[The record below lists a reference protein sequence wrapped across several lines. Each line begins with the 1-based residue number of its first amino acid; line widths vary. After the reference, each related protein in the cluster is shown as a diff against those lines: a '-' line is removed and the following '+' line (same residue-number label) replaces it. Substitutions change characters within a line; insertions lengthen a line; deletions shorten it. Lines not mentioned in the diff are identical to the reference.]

1 MNYYVNLSNHVA
13 SNAFS
18 ASIYTK
24 LHHFIIFC
32 TSGPGCSSS
41 ETSEDSKDVDSET
54 GELRDAGHVTPGH
67 VTPGH
72 VTPGHVTS
80 PDHVTTVAKEE
91 TNGDTGPSPKAVI
104 QAPIPNGGL
113 ETQRTKPSP
122 PVRTDS
128 NKCAIADLQSGA
140 QRDSQNSNSVTP
152 SVKQG
157 SKSVQRVVGP
167 PPPLPVNGPNVNRI
181 VPKRPAPPIPKTGP
195 RISNPMPNSE
205 QKPTPQG
212 VNKVTKG
219 VTKSSPL
226 IPTDPKLTP
235 QPIEL
240 TKCDLNKRNSGKD
253 YATPINKPVIEVKLV
268 HRTSIIGGESPV
280 TSHRRS
286 FREFFRRDTH
296 SQSPSSSPSVIK
308 RSPQS
313 MHNGDDKWISR
324 SMDDLDLDTSFD
336 NSETYSCTLFIRD
349 PTVKLRHSFIH
360 KASYSDKDRHS
371 FNSDSTDRHSFTDKD
386 RDTMSVNSS
395 GGVSSNIGDVQTVL
409 RNSLVDEEEKIYS
422 LPQPACYGDNTLKAV
437 KKITEK
443 YDSLQRRKMRALS
456 FREGAKYSGPG
467 VSFSQPSSPISPEEG
482 PGGPGTAPDL
492 PSNPPPPLSTEALPP
507 PPLSA
512 GALDI
517 TGSSTGTS
525 VFDMPDTGYTLQETG
540 SSFYD
545 MGSSFR
551 DTGNVSLQEEI
562 IRKSPPP
569 PPPPRMSSPPPPMTS
584 QQGESPVPS
593 VTSIGNQGE
602 SPNENQGESPITSE
616 GKSLQNILRNSLKIS
631 TAESPPGEEVVSMNS
646 GLTPRDIARID
657 LFYHGRDTE
666 IIVAGCLADLT
677 FGSAVSSGSEEV
689 ENWTPIVN
697 TGVPLFILNTG
708 KGTRRRELLITL
720 ADRETGFPLW
730 SDKIN
735 YLSNFRESEPLKYVM
750 QLHNNLRKVA
760 GLKFYSEDHA
770 KEFVKRFKEITAN
783 PNDELW
789 KVSSGKMGKQKKR
802 SKSFNLK
809 RSKPKK
815 SSKTQISV
823 PCNFSHIT
831 NVDPQDVA
839 SIQVPQ
845 EVTSSSSLP
854 SSPTGSRPVSVAN
867 SNC

>member
-1 MNYYVNLSNHVA
+1 M
-13 SNAFS
+13 
-18 ASIYTK
+18 
-24 LHHFIIFC
+24 
-32 TSGPGCSSS
+32 
-41 ETSEDSKDVDSET
+41 DSET
-54 GELRDAGHVTPGH
+54 GEHRDAGHVTS
-67 VTPGH
+67 
-72 VTPGHVTS
+72 GHVTS
-80 PDHVTTVAKEE
+80 PDHVTSVAKEK
-91 TNGDTGPSPKAVI
+91 TNGDAGHSLKDVIKAS
-104 QAPIPNGGL
+104 IPNAGL
-113 ETQRTKPSP
+113 ETQRTKPAP

-128 NKCAIADLQSGA
+128 NKCATADLQSGA
-140 QRDSQNSNSVTP
+140 QRDSQNFNSVTQ

-167 PPPLPVNGPNVNRI
+167 PPPLPVNGPNVKRI

-195 RISNPMPNSE
+195 RISNPVPMSE
-205 QKPTPQG
+205 QNPSPQG
-212 VNKVTKG
+212 VNKVMKG

-240 TKCDLNKRNSGKD
+240 TTCDINKRNCGTCDLDKRNSGKD

-268 HRTSIIGGESPV
+268 HRTSIIGGESPL

-296 SQSPSSSPSVIK
+296 SQSPSPSPSVIK

-324 SMDDLDLDTSFD
+324 SMDDLDTSFD
-336 NSETYSCTLFIRD
+336 NSETYSCTSFIRD

-540 SSFYD
+540 SSFSD
-545 MGSSFR
+545 KGSSFR
-551 DTGNVSLQEEI
+551 DTGNGTLQEEI
-562 IRKSPPP
+562 TRKSPPP

-593 VTSIGNQGE
+593 VTSEGESPIVNQGE
-602 SPNENQGESPITSE
+602 SPNHTQGESPITSE
-616 GKSLQNILRNSLKIS
+616 GKSLQNLLRNSLKIS
-631 TAESPPGEEVVSMNS
+631 TVEPQAGEEVVSMS
-646 GLTPRDIARID
+646 SALTPRDIARID

-666 IIVAGCLADLT
+666 IIVAGCVADLT

-689 ENWTPIVN
+689 ENWSPVIN

-720 ADRETGFPLW
+720 AERETGFPLW

-760 GLKFYSEDHA
+760 GLKFYSEEHA
-770 KEFVKRFKEITAN
+770 KDFVKRFKEITAN

-789 KVSSGKMGKQKKR
+789 KVSCGKMGKQKKR

-845 EVTSSSSLP
+845 EVTSSSLP